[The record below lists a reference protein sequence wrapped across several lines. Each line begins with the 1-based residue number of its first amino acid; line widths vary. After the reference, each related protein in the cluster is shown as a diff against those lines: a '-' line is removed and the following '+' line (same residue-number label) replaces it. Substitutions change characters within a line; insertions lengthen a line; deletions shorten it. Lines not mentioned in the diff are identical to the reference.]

1 MSTQIK
7 LGDIVL
13 DVVKKDIKHLHL
25 SVYPPTGR
33 VRISAP
39 LRMHT
44 DTIRIFAISKLEWIR
59 LQQRKLRAQ
68 QRETPREHVD
78 RESHYLWGQRYL
90 LQLVRAS
97 APPAVCVQHN
107 RIILCARPE
116 TAAHQLG
123 LILAAWYRS
132 QLAAAAAPLIKKWE
146 SVMGVTVAQLQVRRM
161 KTRWGSCSP
170 RQATIRLNTELA
182 KKQPDSLEFIIVHEM
197 AHILQRNHGPKFI
210 ALMDKFL
217 PQWRTQ
223 RDLLN
228 ASALQHEEWVHG
240 SLRTHAR

>member
-1 MSTQIK
+1 MITQIQ

-13 DVVKKDIKHLHL
+13 DIVKKDIKHLHL
-25 SVYPPTGR
+25 SVNPPTGR

-44 DTIRIFAISKLEWIR
+44 DSIRIFAISKLRWIR
-59 LQQRKLRAQ
+59 LQQRKLQAQ
-68 QRETPREHVD
+68 LRETPREHLD

-90 LQLVRAS
+90 LKINETD
-97 APPAVCVQHN
+97 APPAVALHHN
-107 RIILCARPE
+107 RIILRVRPG
-116 TAAHQLG
+116 TSPHQLEI
-123 LILAAWYRS
+123 ILATWYRL

-146 SVMGVTVAQLQVRRM
+146 STMAVAVTHVSVRRM
-161 KTRWGSCSP
+161 KTRWGSCTP
-170 RQATIRLNTELA
+170 RHKTIRLNTELA
-182 KKQPDSLEFIIVHEM
+182 KKQPDSLEFVIVHEM

-217 PQWRTQ
+217 PNWRIQ

-228 ASALQHEEWVHG
+228 ATALQHEDW
-240 SLRTHAR
+240 A